1 MITEQ
6 LLLETRDEIIARS
19 DANDRLFNK
28 LYSKVSD
35 RHKAEHKDL
44 ENQFIDFCY
53 NNVYYK
59 PKDVNAFFRQLY
71 EIGVLEYLD

>member
-28 LYSKVSD
+28 LYAKVSD

-53 NNVYYK
+53 VQILFY
-59 PKDVNAFFRQLY
+59 VTT
-71 EIGVLEYLD
+71 E